1 MHGHGIGITSMILD
15 KTNIIFTDSLFLPL
29 GLIINVAMK
38 LTSYNQVIKVITYYI
53 DLQMVHVYIYQLR
66 ELQYIAY

>member
-1 MHGHGIGITSMILD
+1 MHGHGIGITSGILD

-38 LTSYNQVIKVITYYI
+38 LTCYKSKKWLPYYT

-66 ELQYIAY
+66 ESLSIAF